1 MVDLHVH
8 LFFKLNI
15 ENLALRIFKPE
26 DGKLTINPEDSG
38 GSNNEGGP
46 VVFSGQEES
55 QRSNTKGGLVLTP
68 GHGTTLPLVDSTS
81 DQDINN

>member
-1 MVDLHVH
+1 MH

-26 DGKLTINPEDSG
+26 DGKLTINPENSG